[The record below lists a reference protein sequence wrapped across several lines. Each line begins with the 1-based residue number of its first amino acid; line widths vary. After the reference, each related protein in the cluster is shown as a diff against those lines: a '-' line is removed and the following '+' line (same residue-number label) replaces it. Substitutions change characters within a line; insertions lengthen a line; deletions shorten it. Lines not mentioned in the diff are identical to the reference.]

1 MEREMEREGG
11 LEQSKVERGAA
22 VWGEMVR
29 RDGEERTEGRE
40 GEKYE
45 GATNEILL
53 PYFHLKHRCGNES
66 VKCREDKETQATETI

>member
-11 LEQSKVERGAA
+11 LEQSKVEIGAA

-40 GEKYE
+40 GERNTRVQLMKFFSH
-45 GATNEILL
+45 I
-53 PYFHLKHRCGNES
+53 S
-66 VKCREDKETQATETI
+66 I